1 MSPFVGAISIKT
13 EQVGDWNGQ
22 ESFEVEGSEE
32 FEKFAQTIAQ
42 INVLDCA
49 QKNSSS

>member
-13 EQVGDWNGQ
+13 EQVGDWIGQ

-32 FEKFAQTIAQ
+32 FAQTI
-42 INVLDCA
+42 
-49 QKNSSS
+49 QKPKSPFQK